1 LRLPQERA
9 RSFGQLGIHEH
20 ELGREQPFE
29 GVLVN
34 ETNRR
39 SFRKFFEYANARGVP
54 RRRSIGEGIGPEHAP
69 LE

>member
-1 LRLPQERA
+1 VCSLSVGLLRLPQERA

-39 SFRKFFEYANARGVP
+39 SFRRFF
-54 RRRSIGEGIGPEHAP
+54 
-69 LE
+69 